1 MKFIFPKNYNF
12 KAKLFGILDYST
24 LFFNLFW
31 DTFVFCF
38 LNLFITNIN
47 LKILLF
53 IVLCLPILFFS
64 ILGLNHENICQ
75 VLFYLFKYLVKPKIY
90 LFYKN

>member
-12 KAKLFGILDYST
+12 KSKLFGIIDYSS
-24 LFFNLFW
+24 LFFNLVW
-31 DTFVFCF
+31 DIFIFCF
-38 LNLFITNIN
+38 LSLFISNIN

-53 IVLCLPILFFS
+53 IVLCLPILCFS
-64 ILGLNHENICQ
+64 LFSLNNENICQ
-75 VLFYLFKYLVKPKIY
+75 VLFYLLKFFVKPKVY